1 MIKRIIIATVGI
13 LLLLAVSYGIHSNVI
28 TQIVSF
34 SLLNVYVFFAL
45 SAILVYA
52 VVELVF
58 NYLPNQAGYAYL
70 MLMFLKIGAFVLLFQ
85 ADIFSEVDL
94 SRADRISLVVPLFL
108 FLMAEALA
116 VVNLLKNK

>member
-70 MLMFLKIGAFVLLFQ
+70 MLMLFKIGTFLLIFQ

-94 SRADRISLVVPLFL
+94 SRADRMSLVVPLFL